1 VTFIK
6 NSKVGAYFIR
16 ILLAM
21 IALLTLA
28 YFMLPWAAALAVE
41 NWLEEQGVQA
51 EIEHV
56 VLSPFA
62 GQIEIRGF
70 SGQTTEG
77 QVFSL
82 NKLVLEISVLPLQDK
97 QLIVEALELDGLMVN
112 IEKTNKS
119 YVVAGVDLEKLTSEK
134 SSSVEDESSKVETA
148 TSKPLLEI
156 LLQQASITD
165 FKLCAKA
172 PDAADSINHL
182 CLSFDQLSFS
192 DQLSINLESDPLI
205 SIPESIWL
213 RKLALTDLS
222 ANLTQKNLVIGFSNL
237 AFKGSQITP
246 SKMSFNEV
254 ILEGLSLL
262 EQEPLGLYAEQQPYH
277 LKLEQFSVSDFS
289 VNLADTKS
297 VDINE
302 IALLGL
308 DGFVHVNDSRVM
320 AAKIAVDKLLAKL
333 DTVLPT
339 KQPIAE
345 ALVLD
350 SDATQKTISANDMPV
365 KQVLEVEVASPE
377 ININSIK
384 LLDSHVL
391 VVDQSVQPTV
401 QQELTDIQI
410 QLNTINSRP
419 ASSVTNVQA
428 TLKINDY
435 SSLMIKGD
443 VQPFSKKMNMNLIAE
458 IKSFDMLPLSPY
470 IERAVQYKIQRG
482 QVTNLLTIKVV
493 DDEIDSIAEVTLDK
507 FHLKSL
513 IKEELA
519 NDEKE
524 RSLPI
529 AMALDLLRDS
539 DDRIKIKL
547 PVTGHV
553 NDPDFSLAHVM
564 GIVFKK
570 ALVSSIVSY
579 YTPYGLVDLATTAV
593 SLLTDMRFKS
603 LVFTAASTEITDQH
617 VHQMNQM
624 VQMFIDKPDLIL
636 SFCPVVTQADALALL
651 ELDEVPKDGLNID
664 ARQRAQLKIYGSD
677 RARKVKAYLI
687 TQKVQAQQII
697 LCQTD
702 IDLSET
708 DFPEIN
714 IHF

>member
-1 VTFIK
+1 VTIIK
-6 NSKVGAYFIR
+6 NSKVGAYIIP

-21 IALLTLA
+21 IALLALA
-28 YFMLPWAAALAVE
+28 YIMLPRVAALAVE
-41 NWLEEQGVQA
+41 NWLDEQGVKA

-56 VLSPFA
+56 VLSPFT
-62 GQIEIRGF
+62 GQIEIGGF
-70 SGQTTEG
+70 SGQTTQG

-82 NKLVLEISVLPLQDK
+82 NKLVLEVSILPLQDK
-97 QLIVEALELDGLMVN
+97 QLIVKTLEIDGLMVN
-112 IEKTNKS
+112 IQKTSNS
-119 YVVAGVDLEKLTSEK
+119 YVVAGVDLEKLTSKK
-134 SSSVEDESSKVETA
+134 SESVEDEP
-148 TSKPLLEI
+148 SKPLLKI

-165 FKLCAKA
+165 FQLCAKA
-172 PDAADSINHL
+172 PDANNHL

-213 RKLALTDLS
+213 GNLALTDLS
-222 ANLTQKNLVIGFSNL
+222 PNFTQKNIVMGFSNL
-237 AFKGSQITP
+237 AFKGSQITRNQI
-246 SKMSFNEV
+246 SFNEIV
-254 ILEGLSLL
+254 LEGLSLL
-262 EQEPLGLYAEQQPYH
+262 EQAPDGLYTDQQPYH
-277 LKLEQFSVSDFS
+277 LKLEQLSVTDFSVS
-289 VNLADTKS
+289 LADTKS
-297 VDINE
+297 VSINE

-308 DGFVHVNDSRVM
+308 DGFVHVDSNKVM
-320 AAKIAVDKLLAKL
+320 VAKVAVDKLLTKL
-333 DTVLPT
+333 DSMLPA
-339 KQPIAE
+339 KQPTVE
-345 ALVLD
+345 TLVLD
-350 SDATQKTISANDMPV
+350 SDATQKVISENDMPV
-365 KQVLEVEVASPE
+365 KQVLEVEAASPE
-377 ININSIK
+377 IKINSIK
-384 LLDSHVL
+384 LIDSHVL
-391 VVDQSVQPTV
+391 IVDQHVQPTV
-401 QQELTDIQI
+401 EQELTDIQI
-410 QLNTINSRP
+410 QLNSINGRP

-513 IKEELA
+513 VKEELA
-519 NDEKE
+519 KDEKE

-539 DDRIKIKL
+539 DDRIEIKL
-547 PVTGHV
+547 PITGHV
-553 NDPDFSLAHVM
+553 DDPDFSLVHVM

-593 SLLTDMRFKS
+593 SLLTDIRFKS
-603 LVFTAASTEITDQH
+603 LVFAAASTEITDDH
-617 VHQMNQM
+617 VNQMNQM

-636 SFCPVVTQADALALL
+636 SFCPVVTQVDALALL

-664 ARQRAQLKIYGSD
+664 TKQRAQLKIYGSD
-677 RARKVKAYLI
+677 RVSKVKAYLI

>member
-1 VTFIK
+1 
-6 NSKVGAYFIR
+6 
-16 ILLAM
+16 M

-165 FKLCAKA
+165 FKLCATSA
-172 PDAADSINHL
+172 DAADSINHF

-213 RKLALTDLS
+213 RNLALTDLS
-222 ANLTQKNLVIGFSNL
+222 PNLTQKNRVMGFSNL
-237 AFKGSQITP
+237 AFKGSQVTP
-246 SKMSFNEV
+246 NKISFNEV
-254 ILEGLSLL
+254 VLEGLSLL
-262 EQEPLGLYAEQQPYH
+262 EQAPDGLYTDQQPYH
-277 LKLEQFSVSDFS
+277 LKLEQFSVTDFS
-289 VNLADTKS
+289 VNLAGSKS
-297 VDINE
+297 VNINE

-308 DGFVHVNDSRVM
+308 DGFVHVNDSKVM
-320 AAKIAVDKLLAKL
+320 AAKMAVDKLLTKL
-333 DTVLPT
+333 DTMLPT

-377 ININSIK
+377 ININSIN

-470 IERAVQYKIQRG
+470 IERAVQYKIQRW

-519 NDEKE
+519 ND
-524 RSLPI
+524 
-529 AMALDLLRDS
+529 
-539 DDRIKIKL
+539 
-547 PVTGHV
+547 
-553 NDPDFSLAHVM
+553 
-564 GIVFKK
+564 
-570 ALVSSIVSY
+570 
-579 YTPYGLVDLATTAV
+579 
-593 SLLTDMRFKS
+593 
-603 LVFTAASTEITDQH
+603 
-617 VHQMNQM
+617 
-624 VQMFIDKPDLIL
+624 
-636 SFCPVVTQADALALL
+636 
-651 ELDEVPKDGLNID
+651 
-664 ARQRAQLKIYGSD
+664 
-677 RARKVKAYLI
+677 
-687 TQKVQAQQII
+687 
-697 LCQTD
+697 
-702 IDLSET
+702 
-708 DFPEIN
+708 
-714 IHF
+714 